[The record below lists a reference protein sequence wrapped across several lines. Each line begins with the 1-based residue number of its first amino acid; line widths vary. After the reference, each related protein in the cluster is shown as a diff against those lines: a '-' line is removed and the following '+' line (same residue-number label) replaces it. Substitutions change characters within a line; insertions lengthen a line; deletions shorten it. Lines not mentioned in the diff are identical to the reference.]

1 MFVLGDSDAYSVP
14 TQAQPHTIFKIGFS
28 FIRTYYNGGKL
39 GSIQF
44 ICAYGN
50 GTPNMYEITASERD
64 EIRKYSISKVTSGSD
79 GAVFYTDDDGALY
92 ITPTYGG
99 PRILRGIGI
108 IINSATNMGTST
120 EGLTQITVG

>member
-1 MFVLGDSDAYSVP
+1 
-14 TQAQPHTIFKIGFS
+14 
-28 FIRTYYNGGKL
+28 
-39 GSIQF
+39 
-44 ICAYGN
+44 
-50 GTPNMYEITASERD
+50 MYEITTSER
-64 EIRKYSISKVTSGSD
+64 EGICKYSISKVTNGDS